1 MNYDWLSLQE
11 KTKTEDT
18 MDWNSFKEKAKA
30 FATEAA
36 DGVMEIA
43 NDISTK
49 VNEAWNSEESIKVRE
64 DMKEYSTQAQEWL
77 VDKKE
82 DVSEWAQEQGQSLTL
97 FTKKVSTEVGELTSE
112 MWNNEGFTK
121 FRGKSAKALKIISG
135 MQAVEDRRKS
145 LQTREEADLLKADIE
160 RTNEDIRE
168 DLNEVLEDLGR
179 FRLEA
184 LSATVGKFLRCLE
197 MMNQKA
203 KGKEYEFL
211 TQIDI
216 TSEQVKEMEAVDMKA
231 SDALRT
237 LAVGG
242 GFAAIGVAGTP
253 AIVTSA
259 VTAMCAAGTGTAIS
273 SLSGAAATNAV
284 LAWLGGGTIAA
295 KGGGI
300 AAGTIVLGAITASAT
315 IGLAVAAVGTLASRF
330 YAKKNTEAEAY
341 LAEVKVWAEQV
352 QASWTVLAGVKR
364 RVLELHDLTEQ
375 LLERSAEKLTQLEEV
390 APVFAPSNETH
401 VKLFQQCAILAK
413 SMSELAQT
421 PILDNDGNLSEESVT
436 IAGKTQ
442 KILNSEL

>member
-1 MNYDWLSLQE
+1 
-11 KTKTEDT
+11 

-49 VNEAWNSEESIKVRE
+49 VNEAWNSEESLKVRE

-168 DLNEVLEDLGR
+168 DLNEVLEDFGR

-211 TQIDI
+211 TQVDI
-216 TSEQVKEMEAVDMKA
+216 TTEQVKEMEAVDMKA

-295 KGGGI
+295 GGGGI
-300 AAGTIVLGAITASAT
+300 AAGTA
-315 IGLAVAAVGTLASRF
+315 
-330 YAKKNTEAEAY
+330 
-341 LAEVKVWAEQV
+341 WQ
-352 QASWTVLAGVKR
+352 
-364 RVLELHDLTEQ
+364 
-375 LLERSAEKLTQLEEV
+375 
-390 APVFAPSNETH
+390 
-401 VKLFQQCAILAK
+401 
-413 SMSELAQT
+413 
-421 PILDNDGNLSEESVT
+421 
-436 IAGKTQ
+436 
-442 KILNSEL
+442 

>member
-1 MNYDWLSLQE
+1 
-11 KTKTEDT
+11 

-168 DLNEVLEDLGR
+168 DLNEVLEDFGR

-253 AIVTSA
+253 AIVTSV
-259 VTAMCAAGTGTAIS
+259 VTTMCAAGTGTAIS

-295 KGGGI
+295 GGGGI